1 MAASIK
7 NIRKLAQVLLRD
19 KGFYSGD
26 IDGLWGTGSNA
37 AFDDYSRFLR
47 GSGLEIG
54 DEDAIVEDAT
64 VKGITG
70 VVVLDPGHGGDS
82 KIGGSS
88 ANNATSASGVP
99 EKTMTLELAKL
110 VRKELNKIS
119 SGRPGSD
126 IKVHLTRAKRQQSW
140 TGRPRQSCAVKG
152 RECVCQH
159 SLQRL
164 RREGAWYGNVNS
176 VRTKWKCEPC

>member
-26 IDGLWGTGSNA
+26 IDGLWGTGSNT

-70 VVVLDPGHGGDS
+70 VVVLDPGHGGGS

-99 EKTMTLELAKL
+99 E
-110 VRKELNKIS
+110 
-119 SGRPGSD
+119 
-126 IKVHLTRAKRQQSW
+126 
-140 TGRPRQSCAVKG
+140 
-152 RECVCQH
+152 
-159 SLQRL
+159 
-164 RREGAWYGNVNS
+164 
-176 VRTKWKCEPC
+176 